1 MPSSTRTFIST
12 FLILTCTGVGLLAGT
27 IDLTN
32 LFDYENQPVPNY
44 ITRDNTTNNPIDNA
58 SATLGRVLFYD
69 KSLSSDDTVSC
80 ASCHQ
85 QSVAFSDLAAVS
97 DGVNGITGRHSPRL
111 INSRFSDEAKFF
123 WDERAETLEA
133 QATLP
138 IRDHGEMGFSGLDGA
153 PNFDVLIAK
162 LETLPR
168 YQSLFEQAFGD
179 ATISEARMQL
189 ALAQFIR
196 SIQSFDSK
204 FDAGITQVNGNINA
218 DFPNFSTQ
226 ENLGKALFLEDSQ
239 FNQAGV
245 RTGGGLGCA
254 SCHEGSEFSIDPQ
267 SQNNGV
273 ISVANAP
280 GAVDLT
286 NTRSPTM
293 RDIFNPDG
301 SLNGP
306 MMHDGSFATFD
317 EVLDHYNDITYDPAV
332 NPNLD
337 NRMRGGRQGQGQQ
350 LNITQEERDA
360 VTAFIKTLT
369 GSDVY
374 TNERWSDPFD
384 SDDTMVL
391 IEEPVVLLGDVNLD
405 GNVNFLDI
413 SPFISRLLTGD
424 YQVEADV
431 NQDDAVSFL
440 DITPF
445 IVLLQN

>member
-1 MPSSTRTFIST
+1 MRLTIRTFLSA
-12 FLILTCTGVGLLAGT
+12 FLIFTFMGVVLLAGT
-27 IDLTN
+27 VDLTN
-32 LFDYENQPVPNY
+32 LFDYESQVVPTY
-44 ITRDNTTNNPIDNA
+44 ITRDNTTTNPIQNA

-69 KSLSSDDTVSC
+69 KSLSSNDTVSC
-80 ASCHQ
+80 GSCHQ
-85 QSVAFSDLAAVS
+85 QSVAFADLAAVS

-111 INSRFSDEAKFF
+111 INSRFSDEASFF

-133 QATLP
+133 QTTLP
-138 IRDHGEMGFSGLDGA
+138 IRDHGEMGFSGIDGA
-153 PNFDVLIAK
+153 PNFDDLISK
-162 LETLPR
+162 LNALPR

-179 ATISEARMQL
+179 TTISEARMQL

-204 FDAGITQVNGNINA
+204 FDLGIAQVNGNINA
-218 DFPNFSTQ
+218 DFSNFSAQ
-226 ENLGKALFLEDSQ
+226 ENFGKALFLADARFDQ
-239 FNQAGV
+239 TGV

-273 ISVANAP
+273 ITVANLP

-293 RDIFNPDG
+293 RDIFNPNGD
-301 SLNGP
+301 LNGP

-317 EVLDHYNDITYDPAV
+317 AMLDHYNNITHDPAV
-332 NPNLD
+332 NPDLD
-337 NRMRGGRQGQGQQ
+337 RRLRPGRQNQGQQ
-350 LNITQEERDA
+350 LNMTQEERDA

-384 SDDTMVL
+384 LDDAITL
-391 IEEPVVLLGDVNLD
+391 IEEQVLLLGDVNLD
-405 GNVNFLDI
+405 SAVNFLDIGPFVLMLTTGDYQAEADTNQDDIVSFLDI
-413 SPFISRLLTGD
+413 SPFV
-424 YQVEADV
+424 Q
-431 NQDDAVSFL
+431 
-440 DITPF
+440 
-445 IVLLQN
+445 LLQN